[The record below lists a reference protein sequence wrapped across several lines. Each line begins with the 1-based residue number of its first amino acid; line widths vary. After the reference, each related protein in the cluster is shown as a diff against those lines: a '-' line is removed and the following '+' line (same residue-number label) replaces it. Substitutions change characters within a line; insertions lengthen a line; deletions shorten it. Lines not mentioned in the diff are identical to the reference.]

1 MNGNNKFNINNL
13 IEVRAIKI
21 ILFLIGVLL
30 TQFSYSQT
38 LTKKDTAD
46 VRFLNSRKFYIYKV
60 EKGETL
66 FSISQKFHIPQEE
79 ILEFNKDVNQQGLKA
94 KTKLWIPAYSWLN
107 KENKS
112 EGVLEEELEKNP
124 EKNTYKIAIIATLNL
139 HKIYLQDSTL
149 LDSSYVEEAI
159 EREIQN
165 SLSFIEGATRSA
177 ELLKSDGLKSQIF
190 ILDSEQDSV
199 KLNSKLKIHSPD
211 VVITNE
217 NGNVLKFL
225 THYCDTKNIRLL
237 SCGINTTEVIRESKN
252 SVAMFPSSLSQ
263 CEEMGYFNAKYFPGA
278 VAITLKSTQAK
289 ENERSSAFKEGWKKG
304 GGGKILYLDFAKG
317 GVTAL
322 VDSLSKTKNNVIFI
336 SSSNEDIVSAILS
349 GLKERISENTI
360 TVAGLPT
367 WQYFETIDQ
376 NLIDQC
382 NVYIF
387 SSGFVNYNS
396 AIVESF
402 RKYFREK
409 YNGEPSE
416 AAFQG
421 YDAMLFA
428 GKNLLKYGKKF
439 ISSGKTIEVEGIFSE
454 YKIESE
460 AKENKV
466 IHVFQP
472 TKDDQIDYFTK
483 IKK

>member
-1 MNGNNKFNINNL
+1 M
-13 IEVRAIKI
+13 
-21 ILFLIGVLL
+21 
-30 TQFSYSQT
+30 
-38 LTKKDTAD
+38 
-46 VRFLNSRKFYIYKV
+46 
-60 EKGETL
+60 
-66 FSISQKFHIPQEE
+66 
-79 ILEFNKDVNQQGLKA
+79 
-94 KTKLWIPAYSWLN
+94 
-107 KENKS
+107 
-112 EGVLEEELEKNP
+112 
-124 EKNTYKIAIIATLNL
+124 
-139 HKIYLQDSTL
+139 
-149 LDSSYVEEAI
+149 
-159 EREIQN
+159 
-165 SLSFIEGATRSA
+165 
-177 ELLKSDGLKSQIF
+177 
-190 ILDSEQDSV
+190 
-199 KLNSKLKIHSPD
+199 
-211 VVITNE
+211 
-217 NGNVLKFL
+217 
-225 THYCDTKNIRLL
+225 
-237 SCGINTTEVIRESKN
+237 
-252 SVAMFPSSLSQ
+252 
-263 CEEMGYFNAKYFPGA
+263 
-278 VAITLKSTQAK
+278 
-289 ENERSSAFKEGWKKG
+289 
-304 GGGKILYLDFAKG
+304 
-317 GVTAL
+317 
-322 VDSLSKTKNNVIFI
+322 
-336 SSSNEDIVSAILS
+336 
-349 GLKERISENTI
+349 KERISENTI